1 MTDRQTDRLLL
12 VLLIKI
18 LCFFLVLP
26 KWRKKA
32 EVKLLSYL
40 KHNEFILVKE
50 DGTIIKNPK
59 IKGLKVSFRG
69 ENSKVEIHAPYNFRK
84 CNITLGDNA
93 CVKIGKTKYKID
105 KLSISQMNNNS
116 VEIGENFSTFYCRML
131 MQDEKHTF
139 IKIGDDCMFSTG
151 IVILPSDGHT
161 LYDKNTGE
169 ILNKPIG
176 ITIHDHVWV
185 GRDVY
190 ILKNTEIPSNCV
202 VGSRSLVTKKFTE
215 EYTAIAGSPAK
226 VIKHNIN
233 WDRENTDNFVSKT
246 K

>member
-1 MTDRQTDRLLL
+1 MTDRLLL

-59 IKGLKVSFRG
+59 IKGLRVSFRG
-69 ENSKVEIHAPYNFRK
+69 ENSKVEIHAPCKFYKSRF
-84 CNITLGDNA
+84 ILGDNSSI
-93 CVKIGKTKYKID
+93 KIGKSNYTINNLDITY
-105 KLSISQMNNNS
+105 MNNNS
-116 VEIGENFSTFYCRML
+116 IEIGEHFSSYSCLIL

-169 ILNKPIG
+169 ILNKPVG

-202 VGSRSLVTKKFTE
+202 VGSRALVTKKFTE